1 MPRGDDISVTARR
14 EARVGRILLEAL
26 VKVILLVGGDWKY
39 GLTMV
44 YGRYNE
50 LVNGDYNGL

>member
-44 YGRYNE
+44 YGRYNMI
-50 LVNGDYNGL
+50 